1 MLTRLKLEH
10 FKCFEKLVLPLE
22 RLTLLAGTNASGKSS
37 VLQSLALLHQTMREH
52 EWATRLVLN
61 GTDLS
66 LGTVTDIVDQLSSLR
81 SFSIGLVEDEWS
93 VEWCFEGE
101 RHAMSAELSR
111 IRVGTQNH
119 DRPTT
124 LRFLLPQ
131 NVAPQD
137 KDVAE
142 RIRRLCYLTA
152 ERVGPREVYPLV
164 DRALGTSV
172 GCRGENAVSV
182 LFWGRDEDV
191 LAPLVVPQVPP
202 TRMRQVEAWM
212 REFFPACTLD
222 VQQVPQANAVTLG
235 IRTTDATSF
244 HRPVNVGFGLTQ
256 VLPIIIAA
264 LSATTDDLL
273 LIENPEVHL
282 HPAGQARMGRFLAQ
296 VAAAGVQVII
306 ETHSDHVL
314 NGIRRAVKVKQ
325 IDSSHVMLHFF
336 RNRGSDGSQ
345 VVSPTLDGDGNVDVW
360 PDGFFDQFDKDA
372 SYFAGWGH

>member
-1 MLTRLKLEH
+1 M
-10 FKCFEKLVLPLE
+10 
-22 RLTLLAGTNASGKSS
+22 
-37 VLQSLALLHQTMREH
+37 
-52 EWATRLVLN
+52 
-61 GTDLS
+61 
-66 LGTVTDIVDQLSSLR
+66 
-81 SFSIGLVEDEWS
+81 
-93 VEWCFEGE
+93 
-101 RHAMSAELSR
+101 
-111 IRVGTQNH
+111 
-119 DRPTT
+119 
-124 LRFLLPQ
+124 
-131 NVAPQD
+131 
-137 KDVAE
+137 
-142 RIRRLCYLTA
+142 
-152 ERVGPREVYPLV
+152 
-164 DRALGTSV
+164 
-172 GCRGENAVSV
+172 SV

-264 LSATTDDLL
+264 LSASTDDLL

-314 NGIRRAVKVKQ
+314 NGIRRAVKAKQ

-336 RNRGSDGSQ
+336 RDRGSDGSQ